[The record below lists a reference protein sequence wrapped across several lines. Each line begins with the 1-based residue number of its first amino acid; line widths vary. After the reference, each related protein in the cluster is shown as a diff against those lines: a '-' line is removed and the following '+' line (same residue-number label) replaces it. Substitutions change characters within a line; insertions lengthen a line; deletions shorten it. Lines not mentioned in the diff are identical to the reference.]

1 MSQLGTVY
9 ATKRRRRN
17 GKSLKPPPKDGV
29 TKSNPSKRHRERLNA
44 ELDLLAS
51 LLPFEQ
57 NILSKLDRLSIL
69 RLSVSYLRTK
79 SYFQVV
85 MHKEKEENGGNSVLP
100 HIHAHDGYRTR
111 ELGAFEHGLLD
122 GDMFLQALN
131 GFLMILTCDG
141 EVFFATHSIESYL
154 GFHQSDIVHQSVYEL
169 VHSEDRE
176 ELQRQLLW
184 NSFLPADMSSMQLAE
199 TLAPDKALYLERSFT
214 VRFRCLLDN
223 TSGFL
228 RLDIRGRIKILH
240 GQNRKTEEPP
250 LALFAYCTP
259 FGPPSL
265 LEIPHKENMFKSKHK
280 LDFSLVSMDQ
290 RGKHI
295 LGYSDAELVNM
306 GGYDL
311 VHYDDLAYVASAHQ
325 ELLKTG
331 ASGMIA
337 YRYQKKD
344 GEWQW
349 LQTSSRLVYKNSKPD
364 FVICTHRVLMD
375 EEGFDLLGKRTMDF
389 KVSYL
394 DTGLASTY
402 FSEADQLVVPPS
414 GSPNSLPPPVTPT
427 RPNRRYKTQ
436 LRDFLSTCRSK
447 RKMQQQN
454 QQGSPL
460 GQVTSPA
467 PVVEYLPDPAAA
479 VAAAYSN
486 LNPMYTTSPY
496 ATAAD
501 NIYMGT
507 SVHSTN
513 FYPVTENLFHQYRLQ
528 GVGGYYADYHHSAA
542 PASAYVAA
550 NGFLSYDGYAITSK
564 EEKWQDTGKYYS
576 GYSSGYG
583 SPTSTPQQVPLKT
596 PKSSPHVME
605 VVSCSSNGPSPV
617 SGAIVNNLNNPHSGS
632 TSNGP
637 AVITPKVE
645 MASQDQYER
654 QTVLMWGSQ
663 SSGIPINTIQA
674 SSTNSATNHRHLS
687 SNTERSPQTTPLSN
701 GLSYANDPSEAT
713 AKWNGSASKDNK
725 SASTPDSYQMHHDDS
740 GLYSASSHTTS
751 PQHRLSSSGSS
762 SGGAGSGG
770 STLAHNTVA
779 ESSLSSNTTTTA
791 PHTHNNTIHSKIV
804 SGNTTTA
811 AAAAPPPPHAPLAT
825 ATVSDGST
833 SSSTLQQTNSHT
845 HLQNTVHQHHTSP
858 SSHPAHPHHHHHHLH
873 ANHGATAHAHSQ
885 QPSQSHSAA
894 VSPHH
899 HHQQQQQQHHSHSA
913 HHHHHHHPHAA
924 HHPHHHHHHHA
935 AGTVVASNPTATTLS
950 SAAAAAAATTAATN
964 GSEVWSPAAS
974 YATQYASQ
982 YFSYHPHH
990 HHHPSHHHHHH
1001 AAVHHPLHAGSGSI
1015 SSTAAPTSL
1024 SAPPPPTT
1032 ALATHPQPTHISS
1045 STHSDADTDY
1055 PKHPLSTTGSLSIM
1069 ISQQSQQ
1076 QQQPHQQQVLQLSPY
1091 NHHLQPLVTLAGS
1104 SVVNCNNAII
1114 TSGAAAA
1121 VAASAS
1127 SSPSCSSPPLQQLPA
1142 ISSVI
1147 NGLNGGNGPSTII
1160 SSNHNGSLSSP
1171 GLTMTSTATPYH
1183 QLAII
1188 ASPIVITSTTLDNP
1202 TDLGSQGG
1210 VSLQSLGTSGTLYP
1224 SSYKTRNATT
1234 TAVMHPSASAAA
1246 LAYATNAYVI
1256 GAGPGPTS
1264 CAATATLSGLEQNID
1279 GSPLLSFSE
1288 VTNTLLNQ

>member
-1 MSQLGTVY
+1 MTCNVNEIDEVTPGEIIAASNMIGNRK
-9 ATKRRRRN
+9 APSPD
-17 GKSLKPPPKDGV
+17 GKVQNLVLLPKPGKPPGLPGSYRPICLLDIMGLKPPPKDGV

-85 MHKEKEENGGNSVLP
+85 MHKDKEENGMLP
-100 HIHAHDGYRTR
+100 HIHTHAHDGYRTR

-131 GFLMILTCDG
+131 GFLMILTCEG

-184 NSFLPADMSSMQLAE
+184 NSFLPADMSTIQLAD

-290 RGKHI
+290 RGKHV

-337 YRYQKKD
+337 YRYQKKS

-364 FVICTHRVLMD
+364 FVICTHRQLMD
-375 EEGFDLLGKRTMDF
+375 EEGHDLLGKRTMDF

-414 GSPNSLPPPVTPT
+414 TSPNALPPPVTPT

-436 LRDFLSTCRSK
+436 LRDFLSTCRTK
-447 RKMQQQN
+447 RKMQQQP
-454 QQGSPL
+454 QQTSPL
-460 GQVTSPA
+460 GQHLQFQVTSPA
-467 PVVEYLPDPAAA
+467 PVVEYLPDPAVA

-528 GVGGYYADYHHSAA
+528 GVSSYYTDYHHSGA
-542 PASAYVAA
+542 PASAYVT
-550 NGFLSYDGYAITSK
+550 NGFLPYDGYTIAPK
-564 EEKWQDTGKYYS
+564 DDKWQDTGKYYS

-596 PKSSPHVME
+596 PKSSPHIME
-605 VVSCSSNGPSPV
+605 VVSCSSDGPSPIDGSASAAATAAAAAAAASAHAASV
-617 SGAIVNNLNNPHSGS
+617 SGNTSATTNGSGGGGGG
-632 TSNGP
+632 TT
-637 AVITPKVE
+637 IPKIE
-645 MASQDQYER
+645 PYER

-663 SSGIPINTIQA
+663 SSGIPINSI
-674 SSTNSATNHRHLS
+674 SGGSGRHHHSNS
-687 SNTERSPQTTPLSN
+687 ERSPQSTPITN
-701 GLSYANDPSEAT
+701 GLSYANNNNNENEVVS
-713 AKWNGSASKDNK
+713 AKWNGCASAKEAKN
-725 SASTPDSYQMHHDDS
+725 AVTPDNYQLQHDDS
-740 GLYSASSHTTS
+740 GLYSSSSHTTS
-751 PQHRLSSSGSS
+751 PQQQQQHQQQQVPPPTQQQQQQP
-762 SGGAGSGG
+762 AQ
-770 STLAHNTVA
+770 STQHA
-779 ESSLSSNTTTTA
+779 
-791 PHTHNNTIHSKIV
+791 
-804 SGNTTTA
+804 SGNSI
-811 AAAAPPPPHAPLAT
+811 LL
-825 ATVSDGST
+825 S
-833 SSSTLQQTNSHT
+833 
-845 HLQNTVHQHHTSP
+845 
-858 SSHPAHPHHHHHHLH
+858 
-873 ANHGATAHAHSQ
+873 
-885 QPSQSHSAA
+885 
-894 VSPHH
+894 
-899 HHQQQQQQHHSHSA
+899 HQQQQQQ
-913 HHHHHHHPHAA
+913 
-924 HHPHHHHHHHA
+924 
-935 AGTVVASNPTATTLS
+935 L
-950 SAAAAAAATTAATN
+950 
-964 GSEVWSPAAS
+964 E
-974 YATQYASQ
+974 
-982 YFSYHPHH
+982 
-990 HHHPSHHHHHH
+990 
-1001 AAVHHPLHAGSGSI
+1001 
-1015 SSTAAPTSL
+1015 
-1024 SAPPPPTT
+1024 
-1032 ALATHPQPTHISS
+1032 
-1045 STHSDADTDY
+1045 
-1055 PKHPLSTTGSLSIM
+1055 
-1069 ISQQSQQ
+1069 QQ
-1076 QQQPHQQQVLQLSPY
+1076 QQQQLELQQISYANQIQ
-1091 NHHLQPLVTLAGS
+1091 TLPG
-1104 SVVNCNNAII
+1104 CNSN
-1114 TSGAAAA
+1114 
-1121 VAASAS
+1121 AS
-1127 SSPSCSSPPLQQLPA
+1127 SSSSPTCHSP
-1142 ISSVI
+1142 
-1147 NGLNGGNGPSTII
+1147 NGGGSNGVAAATAATEHIALLNGSDADIAGAVAVSAAATAAYHHHHQLTII
-1160 SSNHNGSLSSP
+1160 
-1171 GLTMTSTATPYH
+1171 A
-1183 QLAII
+1183 
-1188 ASPIVITSTTLDNP
+1188 PIVITPASMMNGDGALPMSTTLQP
-1202 TDLGSQGG
+1202 IHASE
-1210 VSLQSLGTSGTLYP
+1210 
-1224 SSYKTRNATT
+1224 AITT
-1234 TAVMHPSASAAA
+1234 TSASALNGIDVSSGALRHNLTHHPSIAQHPSAHLLSHTA
-1246 LAYATNAYVI
+1246 LAYAPNA
-1256 GAGPGPTS
+1256 
-1264 CAATATLSGLEQNID
+1264 AATATYLISGSSSS
-1279 GSPLLSFSE
+1279 GSGSGISEPIIANGNPLCSFSE

>member
-85 MHKEKEENGGNSVLP
+85 MHKDKEENGMLP
-100 HIHAHDGYRTR
+100 HIHTHAHDGYRTR

-131 GFLMILTCDG
+131 GFLMILTCEG

-184 NSFLPADMSSMQLAE
+184 NSFLPADMSTIQLAD

-290 RGKHI
+290 RGKHV

-337 YRYQKKD
+337 YRYQKKN

-364 FVICTHRVLMD
+364 FVICTHRQLMD
-375 EEGFDLLGKRTMDF
+375 EEGHDLLGKRTMDF

-414 GSPNSLPPPVTPT
+414 TSPNALPPPVTPT

-436 LRDFLSTCRSK
+436 LRDFLSTCRTK
-447 RKMQQQN
+447 RKMQQQQP
-454 QQGSPL
+454 QQTSSL
-460 GQVTSPA
+460 GQVNSPA
-467 PVVEYLPDPAAA
+467 PVVEYLPDPAVA

-528 GVGGYYADYHHSAA
+528 GVSSYYTDYHHTGA
-542 PASAYVAA
+542 PASAYV
-550 NGFLSYDGYAITSK
+550 NGFLPYDGYTIAPK
-564 EEKWQDTGKYYS
+564 DDKWQETGKYYS

-596 PKSSPHVME
+596 PKSSPHIME
-605 VVSCSSNGPSPV
+605 VVSCSSDGPSPIDG
-617 SGAIVNNLNNPHSGS
+617 SGAVAAAAHAARVGTNTNITVNGGSGS
-632 TSNGP
+632 GGS
-637 AVITPKVE
+637 ATPKLE
-645 MASQDQYER
+645 LSATQQDPYER

-663 SSGIPINTIQA
+663 SSGIPINSIGSG
-674 SSTNSATNHRHLS
+674 SSRRHH
-687 SNTERSPQTTPLSN
+687 SNAERSPQATPLTN
-701 GLSYANDPSEAT
+701 GLSYANNNNNNENEVVS
-713 AKWNGSASKDNK
+713 AKWNGSATVKDVKN
-725 SASTPDSYQMHHDDS
+725 AATPDSYQLQHDDS
-740 GLYSASSHTTS
+740 GLYSSSSHTTS
-751 PQHRLSSSGSS
+751 PQQQQQQQVL
-762 SGGAGSGG
+762 
-770 STLAHNTVA
+770 L
-779 ESSLSSNTTTTA
+779 
-791 PHTHNNTIHSKIV
+791 NN
-804 SGNTTTA
+804 
-811 AAAAPPPPHAPLAT
+811 
-825 ATVSDGST
+825 
-833 SSSTLQQTNSHT
+833 
-845 HLQNTVHQHHTSP
+845 
-858 SSHPAHPHHHHHHLH
+858 
-873 ANHGATAHAHSQ
+873 
-885 QPSQSHSAA
+885 
-894 VSPHH
+894 
-899 HHQQQQQQHHSHSA
+899 HQQQQQQQQLEQLELQQLSYTNHLQTLTGCNSTASSSSSPTCHSPSA
-913 HHHHHHHPHAA
+913 GSGATALTNSTAA
-924 HHPHHHHHHHA
+924 NGHIA
-935 AGTVVASNPTATTLS
+935 LMNGGGSNGSDTDIPSSSSAPTAS
-950 SAAAAAAATTAATN
+950 AASAAAAAAAAA
-964 GSEVWSPAAS
+964 
-974 YATQYASQ
+974 Y
-982 YFSYHPHH
+982 HH
-990 HHHPSHHHHHH
+990 HH
-1001 AAVHHPLHAGSGSI
+1001 
-1015 SSTAAPTSL
+1015 
-1024 SAPPPPTT
+1024 
-1032 ALATHPQPTHISS
+1032 
-1045 STHSDADTDY
+1045 
-1055 PKHPLSTTGSLSIM
+1055 
-1069 ISQQSQQ
+1069 
-1076 QQQPHQQQVLQLSPY
+1076 QL
-1091 NHHLQPLVTLAGS
+1091 
-1104 SVVNCNNAII
+1104 
-1114 TSGAAAA
+1114 
-1121 VAASAS
+1121 
-1127 SSPSCSSPPLQQLPA
+1127 
-1142 ISSVI
+1142 
-1147 NGLNGGNGPSTII
+1147 TII
-1160 SSNHNGSLSSP
+1160 
-1171 GLTMTSTATPYH
+1171 A
-1183 QLAII
+1183 
-1188 ASPIVITSTTLDNP
+1188 PIVITPASMMNGDGALPLSTALQP
-1202 TDLGSQGG
+1202 IHGSE
-1210 VSLQSLGTSGTLYP
+1210 
-1224 SSYKTRNATT
+1224 AITT
-1234 TAVMHPSASAAA
+1234 TAAATALNGLEHNLTQRAITSSQHHAAHLLSHTA
-1246 LAYATNAYVI
+1246 LAYAPN
-1256 GAGPGPTS
+1256 
-1264 CAATATLSGLEQNID
+1264 AATATYLISGSGGPTVLGG
-1279 GSPLLSFSE
+1279 GSGNTQGSIISNGISDHIMANGNPLCSFSE

>member
-1 MSQLGTVY
+1 MFRFS
-9 ATKRRRRN
+9 AFR
-17 GKSLKPPPKDGV
+17 SLKPPPKDGV

-85 MHKEKEENGGNSVLP
+85 MHKDKEENGVLP

-131 GFLMILTCDG
+131 GFLMILTCEG

-184 NSFLPADMSSMQLAE
+184 NSFLPADMSSMQLSE

-295 LGYSDAELVNM
+295 LGYADAELVNM

-364 FVICTHRVLMD
+364 FVICTHRQLMD
-375 EEGFDLLGKRTMDF
+375 EEGHDLLGKRTMDF

-414 GSPNSLPPPVTPT
+414 SASVSPTAHALPPPVTPT

-447 RKMQQQN
+447 RKLQQQ
-454 QQGSPL
+454 QQQQQLQAQQASPL
-460 GQVTSPA
+460 GQVGSPA
-467 PVVEYLPDPAAA
+467 PAVVEYLPDPAAA

-501 NIYMGT
+501 NLYMG
-507 SVHSTN
+507 SSMPAN
-513 FYPVTENLFHQYRLQ
+513 AFYPVSENLFHQYRLQ
-528 GVGGYYADYHHSAA
+528 GAVGVGGYYTDYPHTGA

-550 NGFLSYDGYAITSK
+550 NGFLSYDGYAIASK
-564 EEKWQDTGKYYS
+564 AEEKWQETGKYYS

-583 SPTSTPQQVPLKT
+583 SPTSTPQVSCPALSLLLSPLTPTLSFSRFSQQIPLKT
-596 PKSSPHVME
+596 PKSSPQVME
-605 VVSCSSNGPSPV
+605 VISCSSDGPSPV
-617 SGAIVNNLNNPHSGS
+617 AGAVATPNGS
-632 TSNGP
+632 S
-637 AVITPKVE
+637 ITPKVE
-645 MASQDQYER
+645 LAATAASAAAVTAQDPYER
-654 QTVLMWGSQ
+654 QTVLMWGTTQ
-663 SSGIPINTIQA
+663 SSGVPL
-674 SSTNSATNHRHLS
+674 NSRIAAPTAGG
-687 SNTERSPQTTPLSN
+687 SPQRTTPLSN
-701 GLSYANDPSEAT
+701 GLSYANSNSNSNTNNNNNNEHEPAAA
-713 AKWNGSASKDNK
+713 AKWNGNKELAGKSTSAG
-725 SASTPDSYQMHHDDS
+725 TPESYQLQHDDS

-751 PQHRLSSSGSS
+751 PQQQQQQQSHTVRGLGANVSSSSNS
-762 SGGAGSGG
+762 IAH
-770 STLAHNTVA
+770 STTEHHSHAQ
-779 ESSLSSNTTTTA
+779 
-791 PHTHNNTIHSKIV
+791 PHPQQPPSC
-804 SGNTTTA
+804 A
-811 AAAAPPPPHAPLAT
+811 AAGHQQQLQQQQQQPHSHHAHPHAT
-825 ATVSDGST
+825 
-833 SSSTLQQTNSHT
+833 QQH
-845 HLQNTVHQHHTSP
+845 HQQQQQHQHHHQHHQQQQTHQQQQQQLHEASSASAAASATTSASAHHLPANGSEQQQQQLAAYPLHHHQVQSPPHCRTTPPTLPAVSSLLSASTGAGVAVDATSP
-858 SSHPAHPHHHHHHLH
+858 YQQLSVVSAPLIVCADESLQTLASSSRGARKAAKLQQQQQQQQHHH
-873 ANHGATAHAHSQ
+873 Q
-885 QPSQSHSAA
+885 
-894 VSPHH
+894 
-899 HHQQQQQQHHSHSA
+899 HHQQQQQQHQ
-913 HHHHHHHPHAA
+913 PNYQQ
-924 HHPHHHHHHHA
+924 HHA
-935 AGTVVASNPTATTLS
+935 
-950 SAAAAAAATTAATN
+950 
-964 GSEVWSPAAS
+964 
-974 YATQYASQ
+974 Q
-982 YFSYHPHH
+982 
-990 HHHPSHHHHHH
+990 
-1001 AAVHHPLHAGSGSI
+1001 
-1015 SSTAAPTSL
+1015 
-1024 SAPPPPTT
+1024 
-1032 ALATHPQPTHISS
+1032 
-1045 STHSDADTDY
+1045 
-1055 PKHPLSTTGSLSIM
+1055 
-1069 ISQQSQQ
+1069 
-1076 QQQPHQQQVLQLSPY
+1076 
-1091 NHHLQPLVTLAGS
+1091 HL
-1104 SVVNCNNAII
+1104 
-1114 TSGAAAA
+1114 
-1121 VAASAS
+1121 
-1127 SSPSCSSPPLQQLPA
+1127 
-1142 ISSVI
+1142 
-1147 NGLNGGNGPSTII
+1147 
-1160 SSNHNGSLSSP
+1160 
-1171 GLTMTSTATPYH
+1171 
-1183 QLAII
+1183 
-1188 ASPIVITSTTLDNP
+1188 
-1202 TDLGSQGG
+1202 
-1210 VSLQSLGTSGTLYP
+1210 LYP
-1224 SSYKTRNATT
+1224 ANI
-1234 TAVMHPSASAAA
+1234 TAHTA
-1246 LAYATNAYVI
+1246 LAYAPPPVS
-1256 GAGPGPTS
+1256 GAG
-1264 CAATATLSGLEQNID
+1264 AYLDA
-1279 GSPLLSFSE
+1279 SPLLSFSE

>member
-184 NSFLPADMSSMQLAE
+184 NSFLPADMSSMQLAD
-199 TLAPDKALYLERSFT
+199 TLVPDKAVYLERSFT

-617 SGAIVNNLNNPHSGS
+617 AGGAIVNSLNNPHNQSS
-632 TSNGP
+632 ANGP

-645 MASQDQYER
+645 MASSQDQYER

-663 SSGIPINTIQA
+663 SSGIPINTLNT
-674 SSTNSATNHRHLS
+674 SSAITSSSNRHLS

-701 GLSYANDPSEAT
+701 GLSYANDPEPS
-713 AKWNGSASKDNK
+713 AKWNGSAGKDNK

-762 SGGAGSGG
+762 SGGTGSGG

-779 ESSLSSNTTTTA
+779 ETLSSTTPTAHHNNTLHPKGNATTTTTA
-791 PHTHNNTIHSKIV
+791 
-804 SGNTTTA
+804 
-811 AAAAPPPPHAPLAT
+811 APPPTHAPPPT
-825 ATVSDGST
+825 TVSETSVLVGSAT
-833 SSSTLQQTNSHT
+833 GHV
-845 HLQNTVHQHHTSP
+845 HLPNTVHQHHTSP
-858 SSHPAHPHHHHHHLH
+858 QHPSHSHHHHQHHQPS
-873 ANHGATAHAHSQ
+873 HGGTTHAHTQ
-885 QPSQSHSAA
+885 QPSQSPHS
-894 VSPHH
+894 HGH
-899 HHQQQQQQHHSHSA
+899 QQHHQHHAAAA
-913 HHHHHHHPHAA
+913 HHHHHHHHPSAHGS
-924 HHPHHHHHHHA
+924 HHPHHHHHHHHA
-935 AGTVVASNPTATTLS
+935 AASNSVATLPAT
-950 SAAAAAAATTAATN
+950 AAAAATN
-964 GSEVWSPAAS
+964 GSE
-974 YATQYASQ
+974 
-982 YFSYHPHH
+982 
-990 HHHPSHHHHHH
+990 
-1001 AAVHHPLHAGSGSI
+1001 
-1015 SSTAAPTSL
+1015 
-1024 SAPPPPTT
+1024 
-1032 ALATHPQPTHISS
+1032 
-1045 STHSDADTDY
+1045 
-1055 PKHPLSTTGSLSIM
+1055 IM
-1069 ISQQSQQ
+1069 LSQQSQQ
-1076 QQQPHQQQVLQLSPY
+1076 QQQHQQQVLQLSPY
-1091 NHHLQPLVTLAGS
+1091 NHHHHIQPLATLAGT
-1104 SVVNCNNAII
+1104 SVGNCSNAII
-1114 TSGAAAA
+1114 TTVAAAA
-1121 VAASAS
+1121 AASAS
-1127 SSPSCSSPPLQQLPA
+1127 SSPSCSSPPPLQQLPA

-1147 NGLNGGNGPSTII
+1147 NGLNGGNGPSNII
-1160 SSNHNGSLSSP
+1160 SNHNGSP
-1171 GLTMTSTATPYH
+1171 GVAAATPYH

-1202 TDLGSQGG
+1202 PELAGQGG
-1210 VSLQSLGTSGTLYP
+1210 VALQSLSGSGHIYP
-1224 SSYKTRNATT
+1224 STYKSRNSTT
-1234 TAVMHPSASAAA
+1234 TAVMHHPSA

-1256 GAGPGPTS
+1256 GAAGPGAAAAAS

>member
-85 MHKEKEENGGNSVLP
+85 MHKDKEENGILP
-100 HIHAHDGYRTR
+100 HIHTHAHDGYRTR

-122 GDMFLQALN
+122 GDMCLQALN
-131 GFLMILTCDG
+131 GFLMILTCEG

-184 NSFLPADMSSMQLAE
+184 NSFLPADMSTIQLAD
-199 TLAPDKALYLERSFT
+199 TLAPDKSLYLERSFT

-290 RGKHI
+290 RGKHV

-337 YRYQKKD
+337 YRYQKKN

-364 FVICTHRVLMD
+364 FVICTHRQLMD
-375 EEGFDLLGKRTMDF
+375 EEGHDLLGKRTMDF

-414 GSPNSLPPPVTPT
+414 TSPNALPPPVTPT

-436 LRDFLSTCRSK
+436 LRDFLSTCRTK
-447 RKMQQQN
+447 RKMQQQP
-454 QQGSPL
+454 QQTSPL
-460 GQVTSPA
+460 GQVNSPA
-467 PVVEYLPDPAAA
+467 PVVEYLPDPAVA

-513 FYPVTENLFHQYRLQ
+513 FYPVNESLFHQYRLQ
-528 GVGGYYADYHHSAA
+528 GVSSYYTDYHHSGA
-542 PASAYVAA
+542 PASAYVT
-550 NGFLSYDGYAITSK
+550 NGFLPYDGYTIAPK
-564 EEKWQDTGKYYS
+564 DDKWQDTGKYYS

-596 PKSSPHVME
+596 PKSSPHIME
-605 VVSCSSNGPSPV
+605 VVSCSSDGPSPIDSS
-617 SGAIVNNLNNPHSGS
+617 SGGTAVAAASAQVASSIGSNANITANGGGGGAGNHS
-632 TSNGP
+632 
-637 AVITPKVE
+637 VITPKLE
-645 MASQDQYER
+645 LTSTQSDPYER

-663 SSGIPINTIQA
+663 SSGIPINSISGG
-674 SSTNSATNHRHLS
+674 SSRRHHSSA
-687 SNTERSPQTTPLSN
+687 ERSPQHTPLTN
-701 GLSYANDPSEAT
+701 GISYAHNNNNNDNEVVS
-713 AKWNGSASKDNK
+713 AKWNGNVSSKDAKN
-725 SASTPDSYQMHHDDS
+725 ATTPDSYQLQHDDS
-740 GLYSASSHTTS
+740 GLYSSSSHTTS
-751 PQHRLSSSGSS
+751 PQQQNQVIPIAQQQSSQ
-762 SGGAGSGG
+762 
-770 STLAHNTVA
+770 STLRSNGNSVTEQQLSNNTVA
-779 ESSLSSNTTTTA
+779 HLAQHTHAQQQQHLHIHTHGHMPHTGCSGSTMPSAAIVPLQHQAHAISAEVDLSSA
-791 PHTHNNTIHSKIV
+791 SA
-804 SGNTTTA
+804 SDA
-811 AAAAPPPPHAPLAT
+811 AAAVSAAHQHAHSTHSAVAAT
-825 ATVSDGST
+825 AA
-833 SSSTLQQTNSHT
+833 
-845 HLQNTVHQHHTSP
+845 HH
-858 SSHPAHPHHHHHHLH
+858 HPHHHHPHVAHAHSHPHHHHHHPAH
-873 ANHGATAHAHSQ
+873 HHHAHAHAA
-885 QPSQSHSAA
+885 HVAA
-894 VSPHH
+894 VAANGSEILLTP
-899 HHQQQQQQHHSHSA
+899 HQQQQLELQQLSYTNQLQILPGCNSTASSSSSPQRHSPNGGSGTGA
-913 HHHHHHHPHAA
+913 GATPAA
-924 HHPHHHHHHHA
+924 RGQIALINGNSSYDDADTSESINNVAYPPPPTPHHHHH
-935 AGTVVASNPTATTLS
+935 
-950 SAAAAAAATTAATN
+950 
-964 GSEVWSPAAS
+964 
-974 YATQYASQ
+974 
-982 YFSYHPHH
+982 
-990 HHHPSHHHHHH
+990 
-1001 AAVHHPLHAGSGSI
+1001 
-1015 SSTAAPTSL
+1015 
-1024 SAPPPPTT
+1024 
-1032 ALATHPQPTHISS
+1032 
-1045 STHSDADTDY
+1045 
-1055 PKHPLSTTGSLSIM
+1055 
-1069 ISQQSQQ
+1069 
-1076 QQQPHQQQVLQLSPY
+1076 QL
-1091 NHHLQPLVTLAGS
+1091 
-1104 SVVNCNNAII
+1104 
-1114 TSGAAAA
+1114 
-1121 VAASAS
+1121 
-1127 SSPSCSSPPLQQLPA
+1127 
-1142 ISSVI
+1142 
-1147 NGLNGGNGPSTII
+1147 TII
-1160 SSNHNGSLSSP
+1160 
-1171 GLTMTSTATPYH
+1171 A
-1183 QLAII
+1183 
-1188 ASPIVITSTTLDNP
+1188 PIVITPASMVNGEGALTLGA
-1202 TDLGSQGG
+1202 T
-1210 VSLQSLGTSGTLYP
+1210 LQPIHASE
-1224 SSYKTRNATT
+1224 AITT
-1234 TAVMHPSASAAA
+1234 TAASTLNCIDVSSSALRHNLTHHHSVTATQHHSSHLLSHSS
-1246 LAYATNAYVI
+1246 LAYAPNATYLISGNGGAAVI
-1256 GAGPGPTS
+1256 SGGLNGNGGIGS
-1264 CAATATLSGLEQNID
+1264 NSMSDHITANGN
-1279 GSPLLSFSE
+1279 PLCSFSE

>member
-85 MHKEKEENGGNSVLP
+85 MHKDKEENGMLP
-100 HIHAHDGYRTR
+100 HIHTHAHDGYRTR

-131 GFLMILTCDG
+131 GFLMILTCEG

-184 NSFLPADMSSMQLAE
+184 NSFLPADMSTIQLAD

-290 RGKHI
+290 RGKHV
-295 LGYSDAELVNM
+295 LGYSDAELGNM

-337 YRYQKKD
+337 YRYQKKN

-364 FVICTHRVLMD
+364 FVICTHRQLMD
-375 EEGFDLLGKRTMDF
+375 EEGHDLLGKRTMDF

-402 FSEADQLVVPPS
+402 FSEAEQLVVPPS
-414 GSPNSLPPPVTPT
+414 TSPNALPPPVTPT

-436 LRDFLSTCRSK
+436 LRDFLSTCRTK
-447 RKMQQQN
+447 RKMQQQQP
-454 QQGSPL
+454 QQSSL

-467 PVVEYLPDPAAA
+467 PVVEYLPDPAVA

-528 GVGGYYADYHHSAA
+528 GVSSYYTDYHHTGA
-542 PASAYVAA
+542 PASAYVT
-550 NGFLSYDGYAITSK
+550 NGFLPYDGYTIAPK
-564 EEKWQDTGKYYS
+564 DDKWQETGKYYS

-605 VVSCSSNGPSPV
+605 VVSCSSDGPSPIDGSATAAAAAAHAARIGSSTNITVNGV
-617 SGAIVNNLNNPHSGS
+617 SGSGGS
-632 TSNGP
+632 
-637 AVITPKVE
+637 ATPKLE
-645 MASQDQYER
+645 LAAPQQDQYER

-663 SSGIPINTIQA
+663 SSGIPINSIGGG
-674 SSTNSATNHRHLS
+674 SSRRHH
-687 SNTERSPQTTPLSN
+687 SNAERSPQSTPLTN
-701 GLSYANDPSEAT
+701 GLSYANNNNNENEVVS
-713 AKWNGSASKDNK
+713 AKWNGSASVKDVKN
-725 SASTPDSYQMHHDDS
+725 AATPDSYQLQHDDS
-740 GLYSASSHTTS
+740 GLYSSSSHTTS
-751 PQHRLSSSGSS
+751 PQQQQHQQQQVAPASQQQSIQRSSGNSVAEQQLSNTTATHLAHSLTQQQHLHTHMQHTTASDMSTPSTATANNLPLHSTRLSSSEV
-762 SGGAGSGG
+762 G
-770 STLAHNTVA
+770 ST
-779 ESSLSSNTTTTA
+779 
-791 PHTHNNTIHSKIV
+791 P
-804 SGNTTTA
+804 TTA
-811 AAAAPPPPHAPLAT
+811 AAVAAAAAAAAAASAAHQHAQSQHAAAAAAHHHAHHHSHAHAHTHPHAAH
-825 ATVSDGST
+825 A
-833 SSSTLQQTNSHT
+833 HT
-845 HLQNTVHQHHTSP
+845 
-858 SSHPAHPHHHHHHLH
+858 HPHHHHHH
-873 ANHGATAHAHSQ
+873 AHAH
-885 QPSQSHSAA
+885 AA
-894 VSPHH
+894 HVAANSSEVLLN
-899 HHQQQQQQHHSHSA
+899 HQQQQHQQQQLEQLELQQLSYANQLQILPGCNSTASSSSSPTCHSPSA
-913 HHHHHHHPHAA
+913 
-924 HHPHHHHHHHA
+924 
-935 AGTVVASNPTATTLS
+935 GNGATTLTNS
-950 SAAAAAAATTAATN
+950 VGAAAGAHIALLNGGSSNGSDTDIQSASAVSAAASAAAAAA
-964 GSEVWSPAAS
+964 
-974 YATQYASQ
+974 Y
-982 YFSYHPHH
+982 HH
-990 HHHPSHHHHHH
+990 HH
-1001 AAVHHPLHAGSGSI
+1001 
-1015 SSTAAPTSL
+1015 
-1024 SAPPPPTT
+1024 
-1032 ALATHPQPTHISS
+1032 
-1045 STHSDADTDY
+1045 
-1055 PKHPLSTTGSLSIM
+1055 
-1069 ISQQSQQ
+1069 
-1076 QQQPHQQQVLQLSPY
+1076 QL
-1091 NHHLQPLVTLAGS
+1091 
-1104 SVVNCNNAII
+1104 
-1114 TSGAAAA
+1114 
-1121 VAASAS
+1121 
-1127 SSPSCSSPPLQQLPA
+1127 
-1142 ISSVI
+1142 
-1147 NGLNGGNGPSTII
+1147 TII
-1160 SSNHNGSLSSP
+1160 
-1171 GLTMTSTATPYH
+1171 A
-1183 QLAII
+1183 
-1188 ASPIVITSTTLDNP
+1188 PIVITPASMMNGDGALPLSTALQP
-1202 TDLGSQGG
+1202 IHGSEAI
-1210 VSLQSLGTSGTLYP
+1210 T
-1224 SSYKTRNATT
+1224 TT
-1234 TAVMHPSASAAA
+1234 TALNGIDHNLTQRSVASSHHHTAQLLSHTA
-1246 LAYATNAYVI
+1246 LAYAPN
-1256 GAGPGPTS
+1256 
-1264 CAATATLSGLEQNID
+1264 AATATYLISGSGGPTVLGA
-1279 GSPLLSFSE
+1279 GSGNSQQGSIISNGISEHIMTNGNPLCSFSE